1 MNSVKPTDVDHVQIH
16 TNGTFLEH
24 PKLLEKALKSQKGWE
39 DRVPGPIGV
48 KLPNIAK
55 RKTTLEK
62 ALLELR
68 TERERWD
75 QTGVVKATYSMTPN
89 ESKLMTYKTNT
100 YNSENEERFEEV
112 LTPPKSSNEEDA
124 VVNWSSM
131 QNNDEP
137 VVVFVRHGRTP
148 HNNLKLFTG
157 WEDPPLAPE
166 GVEDA
171 RAAGR
176 LLKKHGFHFD
186 VVYSSWLYRAIQ
198 TAWLILE
205 EMDLLWIPFSQSW
218 RLNERH

>member
-24 PKLLEKALKSQKGWE
+24 PELLEKALKLQKGWE

-48 KLPNIAK
+48 QLPSIAK
-55 RKTTLEK
+55 RETTLEK
-62 ALLELR
+62 ALLKLR
-68 TERERWD
+68 AERERWD
-75 QTGVVKATYSMTPN
+75 QSGVVRSTFPKHMS
-89 ESKLMTYKTNT
+89 YKTNS
-100 YNSENEERFEEV
+100 YKSENEGFEEN
-112 LTPPKSSNEEDA
+112 LTPSKSSNQDV
-124 VVNWSSM
+124 VVNWNSM
-131 QNNDEP
+131 QKNDEP

-157 WEDPPLAPE
+157 WEDPPLASE

-198 TAWLILE
+198 TAWFILE
-205 EMDLLWIPFSQSW
+205 EMDLLWIPFIQSW